1 MKIYRKSG
9 KKFKKIATM
18 TDDVYKDTGLKNG
31 VSYTYKVRGYYYNR
45 DTKEKY
51 YSDYRVVTV
60 KAADAA
66 NISVSVTKASKSS
79 AKIKWTKVP
88 NAVKYEIYRSSSENT
103 DPKTDFQEI
112 QCVRQERLSVR

>member
-1 MKIYRKSG
+1 
-9 KKFKKIATM
+9 M
-18 TDDVYKDTGLKNG
+18 TDDVYTDTGLKNG
-31 VSYTYKVRGYYYNR
+31 VSYTYKVRSYYYNR

-88 NAVKYEIYRSSSENT
+88 NAVKYEIYRSSSEIR
-103 DPKTDFQEI
+103 I
-112 QCVRQERLSVR
+112 QRRFPRNSVRPAGKIICQITAMS

>member
-1 MKIYRKSG
+1 M
-9 KKFKKIATM
+9 
-18 TDDVYKDTGLKNG
+18 
-31 VSYTYKVRGYYYNR
+31 
-45 DTKEKY
+45 
-51 YSDYRVVTV
+51 VTV

-103 DPKTDFQEI
+103 DPKTISKKFSASGRKDYLSDNRYELIKTLGKSKTSLTDKKLAAGQI
-112 QCVRQERLSVR
+112 TAMLLLLIIRQAVRRNMYPAAVLH